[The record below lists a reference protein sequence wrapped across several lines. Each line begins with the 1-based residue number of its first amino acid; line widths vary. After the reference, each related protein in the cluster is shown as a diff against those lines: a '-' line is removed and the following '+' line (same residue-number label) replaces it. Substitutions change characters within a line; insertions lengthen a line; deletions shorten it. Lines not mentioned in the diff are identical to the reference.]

1 MVKIDLIT
9 GFLGSG
15 KTTFIK
21 KYAKYLIDQGENIG
35 ILENDYGA
43 VNVDMMLLKDL
54 EGENCEL
61 EMIAGGTVSFS
72 DMYGPQMN
80 VEAVGESG
88 MKANV
93 TRPILSAEPNETPEQ
108 SYRMREA
115 IEHYEKYN
123 NTFNG
128 RVLIDYCIHAEYTC
142 DERTAR
148 VLIDEMNAH
157 NGNLH
162 IHLSETKKEHDECI
176 VRHGKT
182 PAEWFDSL
190 GAFESSA
197 FAAHCVW
204 LSESDMELFRR
215 KGVSVVHNPTSNMK
229 LASGFAPV
237 LNMFDMV
244 INVAIGTD

>member
-1 MVKIDLIT
+1 MKILFKNADILVRDEKFNVLSNA
-9 GFLGSG
+9 FLAVDGDKISYIGTEEPKGEFDEIKDMSG
-15 KTTFIK
+15 KLLMPGLINCHNHCPMVLLRGIGSDLPLQQWLFDTIFPIEDRLTDDEIK
-21 KYAKYLIDQGENIG
+21 AGSYLA
-35 ILENDYGA
+35 L
-43 VNVDMMLLKDL
+43 
-54 EGENCEL
+54 L

-176 VRHGKT
+176 L
-182 PAEWFDSL
+182 D
-190 GAFESSA
+190 
-197 FAAHCVW
+197 
-204 LSESDMELFRR
+204 R
-215 KGVSVVHNPTSNMK
+215 KSVV
-229 LASGFAPV
+229 
-237 LNMFDMV
+237 
-244 INVAIGTD
+244 